1 MAYIS
6 CSVIG
11 SRQCSILLLCLTV
24 MHIVNLAPQ
33 VVLDRLVYN
42 GTVMRKRK
50 EQADPSPEMVS
61 RVFSMMGRK
70 GGPAR
75 AETLTAKRR
84 KEIAQK
90 AARTRWGK
98 KEEKA

>member
-1 MAYIS
+1 VLDGKVFLGYDRG
-6 CSVIG
+6 VELN
-11 SRQCSILLLCLTV
+11 RQ
-24 MHIVNLAPQ
+24 A
-33 VVLDRLVYN
+33 VLDRFVYN
-42 GTVMRKRK
+42 GTAMRKKK

-75 AETLTAKRR
+75 AEMLTAKRR

-98 KEEKA
+98 KAGKTEG

>member
-1 MAYIS
+1 MGI
-6 CSVIG
+6 
-11 SRQCSILLLCLTV
+11 
-24 MHIVNLAPQ
+24 APQ

-42 GTVMRKRK
+42 RTVMRKRK
-50 EQADPSPEMVS
+50 DQADPSPEMVS

-75 AETLTAKRR
+75 AESLTAKRR

-90 AARTRWGK
+90 AARARWGK
-98 KEEKA
+98 KEKKA